1 MIRSVG
7 AAGPVKVMGLMAWML
22 RYDLLAM
29 LIVAAVTV
37 PLGDVVPAQA
47 LAPMLPLLGVAVS
60 IFIGFRNSSAYGRWW
75 EARNLWGTLSANCT
89 ALKNA
94 LTALEN
100 SPGQMARAIDEML
113 RRQVRHAWQLAA
125 ELRRVPALPGVTD
138 LTPEDARDATAA
150 SLLARQAESVRN
162 VMLAGLIDGQGRAI
176 LTNLNT
182 AQSAAAAGLERIR
195 NQPLPPPYTGFV
207 RSLAWIFGVLVCLRL
222 GSGAHDRL
230 SGIIFGLLVTAL
242 FVLAERLGHFLE
254 NPMSNTAV
262 DLPLYRFCNR
272 ITINLLGSGH
282 PLAQP
287 QESAKAT
294 VWMWCRRG

>member
-1 MIRSVG
+1 M
-7 AAGPVKVMGLMAWML
+7 P
-22 RYDLLAM
+22 
-29 LIVAAVTV
+29 TV
-37 PLGDVVPAQA
+37 DG
-47 LAPMLPLLGVAVS
+47 G
-60 IFIGFRNSSAYGRWW
+60 G
-75 EARNLWGTLSANCT
+75 ARNLWGTLSANCT

-150 SLLARQAESVRN
+150 SLLARQAESVHRHALPDSS
-162 VMLAGLIDGQGRAI
+162 MDRARAI

-182 AQSAAAAGLERIR
+182 AQSAAAAGLPSASGIS
-195 NQPLPPPYTGFV
+195 PAPPWHRV
-207 RSLAWIFGVLVCLRL
+207 RSPLAWIFGVLVCLRL

-242 FVLAERLGHFLE
+242 FV
-254 NPMSNTAV
+254 P
-262 DLPLYRFCNR
+262 
-272 ITINLLGSGH
+272 
-282 PLAQP
+282 
-287 QESAKAT
+287 
-294 VWMWCRRG
+294 